1 MKKKLTCILVI
12 MAALLLVG
20 VTAKAQESQPSIE
33 QQIKQKEGELE
44 RLREIKKRQ
53 DKVRELQDE
62 IRRLEG
68 GENVPPPDAS
78 QPGAPQ
84 PEPST
89 SPTTEVARQ
98 PESPAQ
104 PSTNPPAVSNP
115 TPSNAR
121 SVTAA
126 RSQVVNGAAAA
137 TADLPTL
144 RGCDEVK
151 VLTDEDLRVHGIAG
165 PFRASLVERYVCRT
179 VNRIK
184 GRKRGNLGDPNA
196 RVRVPPNPTA
206 GMTLDQDF
214 YPLMIVL
221 LAREGRAQY
230 VIDAE
235 NDGVDTQVSSDAS
248 SSGSTSLVTKGSVP
262 AILGFAVDNGG
273 LLKSTNGSTITF
285 RGNVAG
291 LAKALAGK
299 GFISGYDEDSPAT
312 RFLRRTAFSFSFDA
326 SRGDLPGTFT
336 GNKQQISNYSVHLD
350 LYNKRDPRAARY
362 REDWK
367 NFLSTV
373 SEAFVKQIG
382 TSFAVLAD
390 GPANT
395 WHDPALQSWYVLAN
409 NALQSASADEVEAV
423 LLDQLSKA
431 PKDLASTT
439 VTELRNF
446 DEHFKEWL
454 DGRQTI
460 LDKIAKAPIV
470 SFEYIND
477 RPLNEP
483 TLSKFNMIA
492 ELGFGPKLDLTFNG
506 ALTMFNKRPT
516 TPGVNRVRD
525 FQFAT
530 QLDMPFGEIGLG
542 IGKPVLSFAGRYER
556 LMADAT
562 LAGLSVPNTQGDI
575 GVGQIKLV
583 IPIKNSGVRIPFSFS
598 FANRTEL
605 IREREVRGNFGFTF
619 DLDTIFAK
627 FKPF

>member
-1 MKKKLTCILVI
+1 MKNKLISILLVT
-12 MAALLLVG
+12 ASLLLLG
-20 VTAKAQESQPSIE
+20 FAAQAQQTQPSIE
-33 QQIKQKEGELE
+33 QQIKQKEAELE

-62 IRRLEG
+62 IRRLES
-68 GENVPPPDAS
+68 GENVQPDSS
-78 QPGAPQ
+78 QPAIAS
-84 PEPST
+84 PST
-89 SPTTEVARQ
+89 AQPGVTERAAT
-98 PESPAQ
+98 PESSEQ
-104 PSTNPPAVSNP
+104 PSTTPTVTNP
-115 TPSNAR
+115 TSLDAR
-121 SVTAA
+121 PL
-126 RSQVVNGAAAA
+126 AA
-137 TADLPTL
+137 TSFVTSAPAAGATDLPAF
-144 RGCDEVK
+144 RGCDVVK
-151 VLTDEDLRVHGIAG
+151 ALSDEDFRLHGAAG
-165 PFRASLVERYVCRT
+165 PFRASVIERYVCRT
-179 VNRIK
+179 VNSIRL
-184 GRKRGNLGDPNA
+184 RKTGDPTRFLA
-196 RVRVPPNPTA
+196 ANPAA
-206 GMTLDQDF
+206 GMDLRQDF
-214 YPLMIVL
+214 FPLMITL

-235 NDGVDTQVSSDAS
+235 NESVDTQVSSDAS

-273 LLKSTNGSTITF
+273 LLRSSNGSTITF

-291 LAKALAGK
+291 LAKAVAGK

-326 SRGDLPGTFT
+326 SRGDQPGTFT
-336 GNKQQISNYSVHLD
+336 GNKQQISNYSFHLD

-367 NFLSTV
+367 AFLSGV
-373 SEAFVKQIG
+373 SEQLVKQLYVSL
-382 TSFAVLAD
+382 TTLAD
-390 GPANT
+390 PSTNT
-395 WHDPALQSWYVLAN
+395 WNDPALQKWYVIID
-409 NALQSASADEVEAV
+409 NAIRNAKPEEVEAI
-423 LLDQLSKA
+423 LQEQLSKA
-431 PKDLASTT
+431 PTNLAATT
-439 VTELRNF
+439 VSELRNF
-446 DEHFKEWL
+446 DEHFKAWL
-454 DGRQTI
+454 DGRQAV

-477 RPLNEP
+477 RPLNEAS
-483 TLSKFNMIA
+483 LSKFNMIA

-506 ALTMFNKRPT
+506 ALTMFNKRPI

-530 QLDMPFGEIGLG
+530 QLDMPFGELGLG
-542 IGKPVLSFAGRYER
+542 LGKPVLSFAGRYER

-605 IREREVRGNFGFTF
+605 LREKEVRGNFGFTF
-619 DLDTIFAK
+619 DLDTIFAR

>member
-1 MKKKLTCILVI
+1 MKKKLTCILGI
-12 MAALLLVG
+12 MAILLLVG
-20 VTAKAQESQPSIE
+20 FTAQAQESQPSIE
-33 QQIKQKEGELE
+33 EQIKQKEAELE

-68 GENVPPPDAS
+68 GENVPPADTS
-78 QPGAPQ
+78 QPGRPQ
-84 PEPST
+84 PEPGTST
-89 SPTTEVARQ
+89 PTETAPQVESSPQPTTL
-98 PESPAQ
+98 
-104 PSTNPPAVSNP
+104 TMAVSNATLPDVRPVVTRSLVARGGSTP
-115 TPSNAR
+115 TSDLPALR
-121 SVTAA
+121 SCD
-126 RSQVVNGAAAA
+126 VVN
-137 TADLPTL
+137 T
-144 RGCDEVK
+144 
-151 VLTDEDLRVHGIAG
+151 LTDEDFRVHGIAG

-179 VNRIK
+179 VNKIRA
-184 GRKRGNLGDPNA
+184 RKVGNLADPKA
-196 RVRVPPNPTA
+196 RVKVQPNPKA
-206 GMTLDQDF
+206 GMKLDEDF

-235 NDGVDTQVSSDAS
+235 NEGVDTQVSSDAS

-299 GFISGYDEDSPAT
+299 GFISGYDEDSSAT

-336 GNKQQISNYSVHLD
+336 GNKQQISNYSIHLD

-367 NFLSTV
+367 TFLSSV

-395 WHDPALQSWYVLAN
+395 WRDPALQKWYVLADSAVR
-409 NALQSASADEVEAV
+409 NAKPEEVEAI
-423 LLDQLSKA
+423 LQEEIENA

-439 VTELRNF
+439 ITELRNF

-454 DGRQTI
+454 EGRQTI

-483 TLSKFNMIA
+483 TLSKLNMIA

-506 ALTMFNKRPT
+506 ALTVFNKRPT

-530 QLDMPFGEIGLG
+530 QLDVPFGELG
-542 IGKPVLSFAGRYER
+542 RGMGKPVLSFAGRYER

-562 LAGLSVPNTQGDI
+562 IAGLRVPNTQGDI
-575 GVGQIKLV
+575 GVGQVKLV

-598 FANRTEL
+598 FANRSEL
-605 IREREVRGNFGFTF
+605 IREKEVRGNFGFTF